1 MLLKDLTLIGFEIY
15 FVNPLTRAGLG
26 NYEINLA
33 FQQGRCGIS
42 YRISFASTVGITK
55 YYLRVVFHAMNLDEP
70 EGGIIQNNHGEG
82 QRLQQ
87 TVIRTGYTLEF
98 QISKSSSP
106 DRN

>member
-1 MLLKDLTLIGFEIY
+1 MQPKDLTLIGFEIY
-15 FVNPLTRAGLG
+15 FVNPLTRAG

-33 FQQGRCGIS
+33 FLIGKMWDFIPNF
-42 YRISFASTVGITK
+42 SFASTVGITK
-55 YYLRVVFHAMNLDEP
+55 YSLRVVFHAMNLDEP
-70 EGGIIQNNHGEG
+70 EGGIIQNNHREG